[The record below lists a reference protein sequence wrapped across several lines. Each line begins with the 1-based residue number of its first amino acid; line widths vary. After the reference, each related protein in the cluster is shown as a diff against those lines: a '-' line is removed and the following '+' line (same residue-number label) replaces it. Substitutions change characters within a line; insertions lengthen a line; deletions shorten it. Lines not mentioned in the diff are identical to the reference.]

1 MKFSFDEVNELLNQQ
16 EIRIYS
22 QDIYK
27 LLSNLRLFVK
37 SKNRKTI
44 MDIMFFINS
53 IGNEAIENIEDII
66 EGNKNDD

>member
-1 MKFSFDEVNELLNQQ
+1 MKFSFDEVNELLKQQ

-27 LLSNLRLFVK
+27 SLSSLRLLVK
-37 SKNRKTI
+37 SKDRKII
-44 MDIMFFINS
+44 MDIMSFINS
-53 IGNEAIENIEDII
+53 IGNEAIENIEDMI